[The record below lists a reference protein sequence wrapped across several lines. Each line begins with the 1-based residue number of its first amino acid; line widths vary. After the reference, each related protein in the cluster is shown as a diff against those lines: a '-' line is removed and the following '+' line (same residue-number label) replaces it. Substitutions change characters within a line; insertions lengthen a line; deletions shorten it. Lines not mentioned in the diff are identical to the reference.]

1 MSRSRRIERAASRTD
16 FDYRSWPALGPPS
29 VTRPVTA
36 EIVPRVLT
44 FLHARFGGAV
54 VGARPLTLQMLL
66 SNDKSAS
73 ERFPWEL
80 PSPRESIEASRGTAV
95 TLCASNYA

>member
-1 MSRSRRIERAASRTD
+1 MSCSCGIERTAPLLN
-16 FDYRSWPALGPPS
+16 FDYRSRPAPDSAS
-29 VTRPVTA
+29 VTRPITA

-44 FLHARFGGAV
+44 FLHARFGEV

-73 ERFPWEL
+73 ERFPLEL
-80 PSPRESIEASRGTAV
+80 PALVLRSHAGR
-95 TLCASNYA
+95 